1 MAVVIKFAVVGL
13 QGFDAERIREAGV
26 LEQYAV
32 LRGKKSVVFSH
43 PAIIV
48 GFIPIYADIAEQ
60 AGMLGLSSEQ
70 FNRAQMQ
77 ALAFAETMA
86 W

>member
-13 QGFDAERIREAGV
+13 LGFDAERIREAGV

-48 GFIPIYADIAEQ
+48 GFIPIYADIAEHY
-60 AGMLGLSSEQ
+60 AKITGSFDNLI
-70 FNRAQMQ
+70 API
-77 ALAFAETMA
+77 FAVA
-86 W
+86 